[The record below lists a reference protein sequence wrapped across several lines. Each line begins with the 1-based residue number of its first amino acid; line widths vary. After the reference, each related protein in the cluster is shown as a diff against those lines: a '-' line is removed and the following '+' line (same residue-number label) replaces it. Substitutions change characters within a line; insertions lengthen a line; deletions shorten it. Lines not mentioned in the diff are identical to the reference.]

1 MCGDC
6 PICYESL
13 DTRSTI
19 STPCMHTFHD
29 TCLTIWLTNGHTCPI
44 CRTTIGRSISPT
56 SVLDFAFFEANHDL
70 GQILDYGDI

>member
-13 DTRSTI
+13 NTRSTR
-19 STPCMHTFHD
+19 STSCMHRFHD
-29 TCLTIWLTNGHTCPI
+29 DCLTIWLTNGHTCPI
-44 CRTTIGRSISPT
+44 CRTIIGRPVSPT
-56 SVLDFAFFEANHDL
+56 SVLDFPSFLASQDL